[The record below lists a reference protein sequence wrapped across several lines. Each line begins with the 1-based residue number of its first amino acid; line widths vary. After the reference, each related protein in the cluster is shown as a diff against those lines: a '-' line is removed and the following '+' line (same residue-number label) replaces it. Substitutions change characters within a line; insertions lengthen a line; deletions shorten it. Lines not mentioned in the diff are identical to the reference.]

1 MKKYVWLN
9 METGKFSNSWTEEE
23 HKRFLTDKEI
33 KEWYEKNPQWKLIEY
48 TCINEPS
55 FELYERM
62 KIVDKSH
69 DNKPKQ
75 PK

>member
-23 HKRFLTDKEI
+23 HKRLLTDKEI